1 MENHGE
7 RKNLSTIFERGNM
20 TMEKNVLLYLKN
32 RLSKSDY
39 QKITR
44 LNHPEINT
52 FIASVIKRCNPERI
66 FVATDAS
73 EDIRYTREAALK
85 NKEEKNLAMKGHTIH
100 FDGYL
105 DQARDKVHTKFL
117 LPPNINLGPEL
128 NTMNRQQGLKE
139 LDEIMTDIMAGYEL
153 FIKFYCLGPVNS
165 LFSIPCI
172 QLTDSAYVAHSEDL
186 LYRQGYQEFLR
197 LGTTARFFKFVHSQ
211 GVLAEAGLG
220 LLVSKDVEKRRVYI
234 DLEDE
239 IIYSINTQYGG
250 NSLGL
255 KKLAMRLAIH
265 RASLEGWLVEHMLLM
280 GVHGP
285 QHRISYFTGAFP
297 SMCGKTSTAMMGG
310 ETIIGDDIAYLR
322 CIDGEVRAVNVES
335 GIFGIIEGIN
345 DTNDPLQWEALTHPA
360 ELIFS
365 NVLATE
371 ENDVYWNGKPGAPLT
386 SGVNFS
392 GNWFKGKKDGSGK
405 EIPPSHKNA
414 RFTFRLDIL
423 PNVDP
428 LLHDPNGVQVHGIIY
443 GGRDSDTSVPVEES
457 FNWVHGIITKG
468 ACLESE
474 TTAATL
480 GAEGVRV
487 FNPMSN
493 IDFLSIP
500 IGRYIQHNL
509 DFGKNLIHPPRIFAV
524 NYFLKDRNGRWLNEK
539 NDKAVWLKW
548 MERRVNK
555 EIDALS
561 TPTGSIPCYQ
571 DLVALFAEVLQK
583 QYSHEQYIEQFTI
596 RIKDN
601 LSKIDR
607 MITIFQTRVLDTPT
621 VVFSVLKEQ
630 QQRLLDVQQTYGDYL
645 SPDLI

>member
-1 MENHGE
+1 M
-7 RKNLSTIFERGNM
+7 RGG
-20 TMEKNVLLYLKN
+20 KAVKHDGRFVLEN
-32 RLSKSDY
+32 RLSHEEY
-39 QKITR
+39 QKIAR
-44 LNHPEINT
+44 LANPVIET
-52 FIASVIKRCNPERI
+52 FIASVIERCNPEKI
-66 FVATDAS
+66 FVATDS
-73 EDIRYTREAALK
+73 PEDIKYTREAALK
-85 NKEEKNLAMKGHTIH
+85 NKEEKQLAMDGHTIH

-117 LPPNINLGPEL
+117 LPPNISLGPEL
-128 NTMNRQQGLKE
+128 NTMDREQGLKE
-139 LDEIMTDIMAGYEL
+139 IHEIMAGIMADHEL
-153 FIKFYCLGPVNS
+153 FIKFYCLGPTNS

-197 LGTTARFFKFVHSQ
+197 LGTAARFFKFVHSQ
-211 GVLAEAGLG
+211 GTLAEAGLG

-239 IIYSINTQYGG
+239 IIYSMNTQYGG

-255 KKLAMRLAIH
+255 KKLAMRLGIH
-265 RASLEGWLVEHMLLM
+265 RASQEGWLVEHMLLM

-285 QHRISYFTGAFP
+285 KNRISYFTGAFP
-297 SMCGKTSTAMMGG
+297 SMCGKTSTAMIGG
-310 ETIIGDDIAYLR
+310 ESIIGDDIVYLR

-345 DTNDPLQWEALTHPA
+345 DTNDPLQWAALTHPA
-360 ELIFS
+360 EIIFS
-365 NVLATE
+365 NVLVTE
-371 ENDVYWNGKPGAPLT
+371 NNNVYWNGKPGATPT

-392 GNWFKGKKDGSGK
+392 GSWFKGKKDGSGN
-405 EIPPSHKNA
+405 EIPASHKNA

-423 PNVDP
+423 PNVNP
-428 LLHDPNGVQVHGIIY
+428 LIHDPNGAKVHGIIY

-500 IGRYIQHNL
+500 IGRYIQQNL
-509 DFGKNLIHPPRIFAV
+509 DFGKNLLHPPRIFAV
-524 NYFLKDRNGRWLNEK
+524 NYFLKDKDGRWLNEK

-555 EIDALS
+555 EVDALVA
-561 TPTGSIPCYQ
+561 PTGSIPCYP
-571 DLVALFAEVLQK
+571 DLEALFGEVLKK
-583 QYSHEQYIEQFTI
+583 QYSYEHYVRQFTI
-596 RIKDN
+596 RVKEN

-607 MITIFQTRVLDTPT
+607 MMTIFQTRVLDTPT
-621 VVFSVLKEQ
+621 VVFTVLKEQ
-630 QQRLLDVQQTYGDYL
+630 QQRLLDAQQTYGDYL
-645 SPDLI
+645 APDLL

>member
-1 MENHGE
+1 M
-7 RKNLSTIFERGNM
+7 KQD
-20 TMEKNVLLYLKN
+20 VLPYLKN
-32 RLSKSDY
+32 RLHKSDY
-39 QKITR
+39 QKIIR
-44 LNHPEINT
+44 LNHPEINS
-52 FIASVIKRCNPERI
+52 FIATVIERCNPEKI
-66 FVATDAS
+66 FVATDAQ
-73 EDIRYTREAALK
+73 EDIAYVRDAALK
-85 NKEEKNLAMKGHTIH
+85 NHEEKELAMDGHTIH

-105 DQARDKVHTKFL
+105 DQARDKVDTKFL
-117 LPPNINLGPEL
+117 LRPDITLGPEL
-128 NTMNRQQGLKE
+128 NTMDREKGLKE
-139 LDEIMTDIMAGYEL
+139 INEIMTNIMAGHEL
-153 FIKFYCLGPVNS
+153 FVKFYCLGPTNS
-165 LFSIPCI
+165 PFSIPCV

-197 LGTTARFFKFVHSQ
+197 PGKAARFFKFVHSQ
-211 GVLAEAGLG
+211 GQLVEAGLEI
-220 LLVSKDVEKRRVYI
+220 LVSKNIEKRRVYI
-234 DLEDE
+234 NLDDE
-239 IIYSINTQYGG
+239 IIYSMNTQYGG

-265 RASLEGWLVEHMLLM
+265 RASQEGWLVEHMLLM

-285 QHRISYFTGAFP
+285 QGRISYFTGAFP
-297 SMCGKTSTAMMGG
+297 SMCGKTSTAMMDG
-310 ETIIGDDIAYLR
+310 ETIVGDDIVYLR
-322 CIDGEVRAVNVES
+322 SIDGKARAVNIES

-365 NVLATE
+365 NVLVTE
-371 ENDVYWNGKPGAPLT
+371 DKEVYWNGKPGVPPK

-392 GNWFKGKKDGSGK
+392 GEWFKGKLDSNGK

-428 LLHDPNGVQVHGIIY
+428 LFHDPKGVEVHGIIY

-468 ACLESE
+468 AFLESE

-500 IGRYIQHNL
+500 IGRYIQNNL
-509 DFGKNLIHPPRIFAV
+509 DFGETLTSLPRIFAV
-524 NYFLKDRNGRWLNEK
+524 NYFLKDKDGRWLNEK

-548 MERRVNK
+548 MERRVND
-555 EIDALS
+555 EAEALS
-561 TPTGSIPCYQ
+561 TPTGYIPSYQ
-571 DLVALFAEVLQK
+571 DLEMLFNEVLHK
-583 QYSHEQYIEQFTI
+583 QYPQDQYIKQFTI
-596 RIKDN
+596 RIKEN

-607 MITIFQTRVLDTPT
+607 MMKIFRTRVLDTPAIVFT
-621 VVFSVLKEQ
+621 VLREQ
-630 QQRLLDVQQTYGDYL
+630 QQRLIEVQRTYGDYL
-645 SPDLI
+645 SPEEL